1 MNSKRSY
8 SKLHGASKISTSR
21 RSIRKNG
28 NRFPAI
34 VSVTAWRDERE
45 SIIGYLPIGT
55 DNKVSNYELTV
66 RAKRSRKL
74 VTAEL

>member
-1 MNSKRSY
+1 LTY
-8 SKLHGASKISTSR
+8 
-21 RSIRKNG
+21 IRKDG

-34 VSVTAWRDERE
+34 VSVTALRDERE

-66 RAKRSRKL
+66 RAQRSRKL